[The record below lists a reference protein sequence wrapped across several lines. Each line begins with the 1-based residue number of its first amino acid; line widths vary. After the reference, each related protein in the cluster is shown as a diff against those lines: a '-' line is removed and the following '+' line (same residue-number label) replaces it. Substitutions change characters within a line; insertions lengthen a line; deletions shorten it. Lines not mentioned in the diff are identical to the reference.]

1 MRKGEAAKLTWEMF
15 DRETWT
21 LRLHQTVTKTGKGR
35 VLVLAGPLR
44 IIIGRRLK
52 ARRLDVPLV
61 FHRTAKG
68 LPGQPIKDF
77 RKAWAQACKAVGLT
91 PGRQGGLT
99 FHDTRRT
106 AVRNLIRAGVD
117 QTVAKKI
124 SGHRTDS
131 TFDRYNITSEDDLRD
146 AVEKVAAYVDTL
158 PTERKIA
165 AIGGEGGPKA
175 DHRRPKTKG
184 RRRSVGQDAATTYG
198 TEVAE
203 AGGNR
208 THRSGDQPGAGRL

>member
-1 MRKGEAAKLTWEMF
+1 MTRP
-15 DRETWT
+15 DY
-21 LRLHQTVTKTGKGR
+21 RLVWPLILCG
-35 VLVLAGPLR
+35 LAC
-44 IIIGRRLK
+44 
-52 ARRLDVPLV
+52 
-61 FHRTAKG
+61 
-68 LPGQPIKDF
+68 LPGQVM
-77 RKAWAQACKAVGLT
+77 AQEACKAVGLT

-158 PTERKIA
+158 PTDRKVA
-165 AIGGEGGPKA
+165 VIGGEGGPNTA
-175 DHRRPKTKG
+175 QRLPKGKG
-184 RRRSVGQDAATTYG
+184 RTRS
-198 TEVAE
+198 
-203 AGGNR
+203 
-208 THRSGDQPGAGRL
+208 